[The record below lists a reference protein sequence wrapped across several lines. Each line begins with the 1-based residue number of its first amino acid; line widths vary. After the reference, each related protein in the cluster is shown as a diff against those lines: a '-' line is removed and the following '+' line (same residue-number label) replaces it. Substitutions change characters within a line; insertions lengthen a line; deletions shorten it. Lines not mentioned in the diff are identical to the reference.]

1 MRNQPTAITE
11 VLEAATTDSLVI
23 RKAIWIEARN
33 RSTGLPEGVGVWSG
47 NEDIGLTVIEGR
59 EGQTVTRPYYGSG
72 NLLTVSDIP
81 LVSDFTV
88 QTVTIDLSQIA
99 DVARKVTREYDVHR
113 AYVEIH
119 EILLD
124 PVTGQP
130 VAPDEAI
137 FMGIVDGAPHK
148 TPSIGGSGKASL
160 KVVSEVMAMLTRTS
174 AEKASY
180 EAQKLREGDE
190 LNLYAGQVE
199 TWDIAWGQS

>member
-11 VLEAATTDSLVI
+11 VLAAATEDSLVI

-33 RSTGLPEGVGVWSG
+33 RSTGVTESLGVWSG
-47 NEDIGLTVIEGR
+47 DEDVGLSVIEGKL
-59 EGQTVTRPYYGSG
+59 GTTVTRAYFGGG
-72 NLLTVSDIP
+72 NLLSVSDIP

-88 QTVTIDLSQIA
+88 QTVTIDLSQLA
-99 DVARKVTREYDVHR
+99 DVARKVTQEYDVHR

-124 PVTGQP
+124 PVTGMP

-137 FMGIVDGAPHK
+137 FIGIVDGAPRK
-148 TPSIGGSGKASL
+148 TPRIGGEGKASL

-174 AEKASY
+174 AEKSSY
-180 EAQKLREGDE
+180 EAQKLRDGDE
-190 LNLYAGQVE
+190 WNLYAGQVE